1 MKSTCAYG
9 VAPRALPVIGHA
21 LPLLRDPLGFL
32 AELPRHGDLVQ
43 VRVGRYRAVVVCDPE
58 LTRQVLR
65 DDRTFDKGGP
75 LYDRIREL
83 TGNGL
88 ASCPY
93 SDHRR
98 QRRLLQPAFH
108 PARMPGYAETMRRQV
123 TAATGAWT
131 DGEAVDA
138 IAEMHGISAR
148 TTIVTMFGRDP
159 ARAAADGDLARLM
172 EDFTVV
178 VAGIPRR
185 TLLPPSADRLPTPA
199 NLRYDRARA
208 RLRTAIDRIVAGQ
221 RSGELHDGDLLSML
235 LSAGHDPPGNGGPG
249 GPGLTDEE
257 IADQLVTFFAA
268 GTENTG
274 TTLAWAL
281 HLLARHPHVARRMR
295 AEVDTVLDGA
305 PAASLEHL
313 PALKLTTAV
322 VTEALRL
329 YPPAWVLTRTTTEDT
344 RLGGHPIPAGT
355 AVVYS
360 AYLLHRRPDLF
371 PDPERF
377 DPDRWMTGSTP
388 RRSAFVP
395 FGGGPRKCIGDVF
408 ALTEATL
415 VLATVSAGW
424 ELRPV
429 DDRPVRPV
437 PRLALSPQELPMRT
451 VARARSATAANPSSR
466 R

>member
-1 MKSTCAYG
+1 MKTTCAYG
-9 VAPRALPVIGHA
+9 VAPRALPVLGHA

-32 AELPRHGDLVQ
+32 AALPGHGDLVQ
-43 VRVGRYRAVVVCDPE
+43 VRFGPHRAVVVCDPE

-123 TAATGAWT
+123 TEVTGAWT
-131 DGEAVDA
+131 DGGTVDV
-138 IAEMHGISAR
+138 ITEMHTISAR
-148 TTIVTMFGRDP
+148 TTIVTMFGGDP
-159 ARAAADGDLARLM
+159 ARPAGSGELARLM
-172 EDFTVV
+172 DDFAAV

-185 TLLPPSADRLPTPA
+185 ALLPPSADRLPTPA
-199 NLRYDRARA
+199 NRRYDRARA
-208 RLRTAIDRIVAGQ
+208 RLRTAIDRLVTDH

-235 LSAGHDPPGNGGPG
+235 LSAGHDPPGDGRPG
-249 GPGLTDEE
+249 GRGLTDDE

-274 TTLAWAL
+274 TTLAWSL
-281 HLLARHPHVARRMR
+281 HLLARHPHVARRVR
-295 AEVDTVLDGA
+295 AEVDAVLDGA
-305 PAASLEHL
+305 PAAGPEHL
-313 PALKLTTAV
+313 PALALTGAV

-329 YPPAWVLTRTTTEDT
+329 YPPAWVLTRTTTDDT
-344 RLGGHPIPAGT
+344 RLGGHTIPAGT

-377 DPDRWMTGSTP
+377 HPDRWLTGDAPHRT
-388 RRSAFVP
+388 AFVA

-415 VLATVSAGW
+415 VLATIVAGW
-424 ELRPV
+424 DLRPA
-429 DDRPVRPV
+429 DGRPVRPV

-451 VARARSATAANPSSR
+451 VARARRPDAD
-466 R
+466 

>member
-1 MKSTCAYG
+1 MKSTCDFG
-9 VAPRALPVIGHA
+9 VAPRALPVLGHA

-32 AELPRHGDLVQ
+32 TALPGHGDLVR
-43 VRVGRYRAVVVCDPE
+43 VRVGPYRAVVVCDPE
-58 LTRQVLR
+58 LTRQVLC

-108 PARMPGYAETMRRQV
+108 PARMPGYAGTMRRQV
-123 TAATGAWT
+123 LAVTGAWA
-131 DGEAVDA
+131 DGETVDV
-138 IAEMHGISAR
+138 IEQMHTISAR
-148 TTIVTMFGRDP
+148 TTITTMFGRDP
-159 ARAAADGDLARLM
+159 AGVDDHALSRLM
-172 EDFTVV
+172 DDFTVV

-185 TLLPPSADRLPTPA
+185 ALMPPPADRLPTPA
-199 NLRYDRARA
+199 NRRYDRARA
-208 RLRTAIDRIVAGQ
+208 RLRAAIDRIVTGN

-235 LSAGHDPPGNGGPG
+235 LSAGHDPPGGGGPDG
-249 GPGLTDEE
+249 RGLTDEE

-274 TTLAWAL
+274 TTLAWSL
-281 HLLARHPHVARRMR
+281 HLLAQHPDVARRMR
-295 AEVDTVLDGA
+295 AEADAVLDGA

-313 PALKLTTAV
+313 PALELTAAV

-329 YPPAWVLTRTTTEDT
+329 YPPAWVLTRTTTGDT
-344 RLGGHPIPAGT
+344 RLGGHTIPAGT
-355 AVVYS
+355 AIVYS

-377 DPDRWMTGSTP
+377 APDRWLTGSGNAPHRT
-388 RRSAFVP
+388 AFVP

-415 VLATVSAGW
+415 VLATITAGW
-424 ELRPV
+424 ELHPAGN
-429 DDRPVRPV
+429 RPVRPV

-451 VARARSATAANPSSR
+451 VARGRGA
-466 R
+466 

>member
-1 MKSTCAYG
+1 MKSICAFG

-32 AELPRHGDLVQ
+32 AALPGHGDLVR
-43 VRVGRYRAVVVCDPE
+43 VRVGPYRAVVVCDPE

-108 PARMPGYAETMRRQV
+108 PARMPGYAGTMRRQAMAV
-123 TAATGAWT
+123 TGAWT
-131 DGEAVDA
+131 DGETVDA
-138 IAEMHGISAR
+138 LGQMHLISAR
-148 TTIVTMFGRDP
+148 TTITTMFGRDP
-159 ARAAADGDLARLM
+159 AALDDHALSRLM
-172 EDFTVV
+172 DDFTVV

-185 TLLPPSADRLPTPA
+185 ALTPPPADRLPTPA
-199 NLRYDRARA
+199 NRRYDRARA
-208 RLRTAIDRIVAGQ
+208 RLRTAIDRIVVGH

-235 LSAGHDPPGNGGPG
+235 LSAGHDPPGDGGPDG
-249 GPGLTDEE
+249 RGLTDEE

-281 HLLARHPHVARRMR
+281 HLLARNPRVARRMR
-295 AEVDTVLDGA
+295 AEVDAVLDGE

-329 YPPAWVLTRTTTEDT
+329 YPPAWVLTRTTTDDT
-344 RLGGHPIPAGT
+344 RLGGHAIPAGT
-355 AVVYS
+355 AIVYS

-377 DPDRWMTGSTP
+377 DPDRWLTGDAPHRT
-388 RRSAFVP
+388 AFVP

-415 VLATVSAGW
+415 VLATITAGW
-424 ELRPV
+424 ELHPV

-451 VARARSATAANPSSR
+451 VARVRGC
-466 R
+466 